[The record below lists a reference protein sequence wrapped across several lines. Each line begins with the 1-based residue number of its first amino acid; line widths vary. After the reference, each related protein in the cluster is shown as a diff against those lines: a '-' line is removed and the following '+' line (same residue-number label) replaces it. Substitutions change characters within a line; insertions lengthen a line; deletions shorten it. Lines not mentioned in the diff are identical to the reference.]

1 MKADVRIDPET
12 LLSSREACSI
22 LGCSKVSLWRW
33 MRRDGFP
40 RPLRFSPS
48 NQRSRLRFIRS
59 EIIAWIEEQQ
69 RRTTAAK
76 GSPERRGIRSNAA
89 GAGATE

>member
-1 MKADVRIDPET
+1 MKADVQIDPET
-12 LLSSREACSI
+12 LLNSRQACSI

-76 GSPERRGIRSNAA
+76 GRCAQRSTVA
-89 GAGATE
+89 GACVTE

>member
-1 MKADVRIDPET
+1 MKADVQIDPET
-12 LLSSREACSI
+12 LLSSRQACSI

-76 GSPERRGIRSNAA
+76 GRPEQRSTAA
-89 GAGATE
+89 GACVTE